1 MLKKLYILLLLTCFA
16 STSFVRGQIYYGFDS
31 TSFGGRRAIVF
42 MPAGPGPFA
51 VSIQWGPAAETLDNS
66 TCGMCTLY
74 NTGTPKLIKAGG
86 NPCNFIKGNGD
97 SAHVIVIKIMLPDYN
112 AGKFS
117 NDMAVYLP
125 AILSYLGPKA
135 DTTKYPDGRYK
146 YISLIG
152 EEHGAD
158 VIFNSVTQN
167 AASNNCF
174 YSADP
179 GWVFRHIKKIYVAR
193 TNDICQYGSYTNS
206 AAYANSTMQKIWYY
220 RVTGASTV
228 EPALQTGLNTYSP
241 GVVQKLTNFTLT
253 TSQLSDT
260 LYSVASPYYTN
271 NVFRDLVDDTFNH
284 PPPNYIGKVY
294 NIFSFSTCAQHDP
307 QPPQNFFDGAGVCDP
322 KNGITTDTTSIN
334 NPQHKWDTS
343 GGAPLKD
350 QYTYT
355 GNVLGTIWPGN
366 RGIRF
371 VFDFG
376 GSGTLRDTT
385 RKFSLTDLYFLDGG
399 EAGHTAYL
407 YNLDSIG
414 RMTWIDAIM
423 HLARPDSLMTPFDS
437 VTTTGTHTWID
448 LPMHDSMRYMMMVVT
463 VGGSHFSQFDEI
475 VPYGHIVGDSTG
487 WVAGLAPPTYQGAL
501 PSKKNIA
508 HTFGK
513 TDGTNLFEGLGEQST
528 RSFGDLRLYTGKYY
542 YDTANISTVPTG
554 YKFWTSADVNPA
566 WALALKAAGKTVHYT
581 NQGSNQFAAGQGS
594 QADIDS
600 SGKEPE
606 DPRSYLRAGDF
617 AFWFSRI
624 MGNDTRAA
632 TPDKWVGRGI
642 YTGNGLGLF
651 DTYEA
656 GNEVEAHGG
665 QYMSMFM
672 KLSMEYDGHC
682 GLYGV
687 SGKTGIHN
695 GDSTMLLSVPGMVD
709 PDTNFVALSAFLAAF
724 TRPDGKIPFQI
735 MAAHRYLIDDTS
747 KGIYL
752 SLEQQIGRHGQS
764 PELFGRYPNVGW
776 LNYST
781 NVARNMYKWMPLT
794 TRIDLTEQGYGNCNL
809 TIANVFE
816 AASVYDIYPWLSYDT
831 LTVHQ
836 AKAIILAR
844 CRLLM
849 AASPFSKYNNYA
861 SSNQFGDTNNSVRF
875 LFYAYGIAAAIGGA
889 PFDFSVF
896 YAGWY
901 YQAGFYRQL
910 KNYYFDS
917 VMVNGGST
925 GKWVLKFRNAY
936 LTDSV
941 CYASWKGSYTNAN
954 LTSQSIV
961 MGNLASQG
969 VTKWAPSFTDTTG
982 TFSSLTATAGTLSSQ
997 TITESPV
1004 LYFAKEAAI
1013 VPDPTKWGPVR
1024 WRGFKKVN

>member
-31 TSFGGRRAIVF
+31 TSFGGNRAIVF
-42 MPAGPGPFA
+42 IPAGAGPFA
-51 VSIQWGPAAETLDNS
+51 VSIQFGTAAETLDNS

-86 NPCNFIKGNGD
+86 NPCNFVKGNGD

-125 AILSYLGPKA
+125 AMLSYLGPKA
-135 DTTKYPDGRYK
+135 DTTKYADGRYK
-146 YISLIG
+146 HISMIG

-167 AASNNCF
+167 TGSNNCF
-174 YSADP
+174 FSGDP

-193 TNDICQYGSYTNS
+193 VNDICQYGNYTNS

-228 EPALQTGLNTYSP
+228 EPALQIGLNTYSP

-284 PPPNYIGKVY
+284 PPPEYIGKVY
-294 NIFSFSTCAQHDP
+294 KIFPFTTYATQDP
-307 QPPQNFFDGAGVCDP
+307 QPPSNFFDGAGVCDP
-322 KNGITTDTTSIN
+322 LNGVTTDTTSPS

-350 QYTYT
+350 QYNYT
-355 GNVLGTIWPGN
+355 GNVNGTIWPGN
-366 RGIRF
+366 RGMRL
-371 VFDFG
+371 VFDLG
-376 GSGTLRDTT
+376 GSRDLRDLT
-385 RKFSLTDLYFLDGG
+385 RRFSLTHLMFLDGG
-399 EAGHTAYL
+399 EIGHTAYL
-407 YNLDSIG
+407 YWLDPLLSLPY
-414 RMTWIDAIM
+414 IDRILP
-423 HLARPDSLMTPFDS
+423 LARPDSLMTPFDS

-448 LPMHDSMRYMMMVVT
+448 KPMHDSGRYLMMIIT
-463 VGGSHFSQFDEI
+463 VSGSHFSQFDEI

-487 WVAGLAPPTYQGAL
+487 WVAGLAPPTYLGPL
-501 PSKKNIA
+501 PSKKNA
-508 HTFGK
+508 NHTFGA
-513 TDGTNLFEGLGEQST
+513 DMGTNLFQGLGALST
-528 RSFGDLRLYTGKYY
+528 SHDGDFRLYTSKWYW
-542 YDTANISTVPTG
+542 DTANISTVPTG
-554 YKFWTSADVNPA
+554 YKFWTSTDVNPT
-566 WALALKAAGKTVHYT
+566 WAYALKAAGKTYNYT
-581 NQGSNQFAAGQGS
+581 NQSSNQFAAAQGS
-594 QADIDS
+594 QIDIDS

-617 AFWFSRI
+617 SFWYSRI

-642 YTGNGLGLF
+642 YTGNGLGLQK
-651 DTYEA
+651 TYVA
-656 GNEVEAHGG
+656 GNEVDAHGG
-665 QYMSMFM
+665 QYYSMFS
-672 KLSMEYDGHC
+672 KLSMEWDGHC
-682 GLYGV
+682 GMFGV
-687 SGKTGIHN
+687 AGKTGVKN

-709 PDTNFVALSAFLAAF
+709 PDTNFVATCALLTAFL
-724 TRPDGKIPFQI
+724 RPDNVMPFQI
-735 MAAHRYLIDDTS
+735 MSVHKYLIDDTS

-752 SLEQQIGRHGQS
+752 SLEQQIGRRAEA
-764 PELFGRYPNVGW
+764 PEWYGGVNKGW
-776 LNYST
+776 LNYSE
-781 NVARNMYKWMPLT
+781 NVARNMYKYMPLT
-794 TRIDLTEQGYGNCNL
+794 TQIDLTEHGGGNCGQE
-809 TIANVFE
+809 IANVFE
-816 AASVYDIYPWLSYDT
+816 AASIYDIYPFMPFGG

-836 AKAIILAR
+836 SKALMLAR
-844 CRLLM
+844 MRLLM
-849 AASPFSKYNNYA
+849 MASPFGKYNNYA

-901 YQAGFYRQL
+901 YQAGFYHQL
-910 KNYYFDS
+910 KNYYCDS
-917 VMVNGGST
+917 VMVNGGRT

-936 LTDSV
+936 LIDSV
-941 CYASWKGSYTNAN
+941 CYASWLGSYTGAT
-954 LTSQSIV
+954 LGSQSIV

-969 VTKWAPSFTDTTG
+969 VTKWVPSFTDTTG